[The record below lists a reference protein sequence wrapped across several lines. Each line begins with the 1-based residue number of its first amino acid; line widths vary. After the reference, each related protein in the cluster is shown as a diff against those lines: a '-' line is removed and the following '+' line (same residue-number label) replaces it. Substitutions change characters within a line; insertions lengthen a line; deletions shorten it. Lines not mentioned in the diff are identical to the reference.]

1 VFVKEIRARIDTYFK
16 IVLRNVRDTVPKQV
30 GYFLVKMSQEKL
42 QFELYQRINSNQ
54 QIIDML
60 GEPKSITERRA
71 TLNSIVN
78 VLDKSLKILQRDPD
92 ITSAAGDEDPELAD
106 ALRKD
111 ANERRIE
118 KGNNS
123 NGGQN
128 GNPNMRPMGQG
139 PQGNPN

>member
-1 VFVKEIRARIDTYFK
+1 MFVKEIRARIDTYFK

-78 VLDKSLKILQRDPD
+78 VLDKSLKILQRDP
-92 ITSAAGDEDPELAD
+92 E
-106 ALRKD
+106 
-111 ANERRIE
+111 
-118 KGNNS
+118 
-123 NGGQN
+123 
-128 GNPNMRPMGQG
+128 
-139 PQGNPN
+139 